1 MLYGVQNEWVN
12 HLRDYDYE
20 TVCGAA
26 VGNYPEEYEIPRENT
41 GTLKDQG
48 DIGACVA
55 EVIAQIAESFYNE
68 EMSEGYIYGEFRP
81 DSTKNSSSGGLVVS
95 SAMEFWRSLGTLPK
109 KYFDILKEMPEM
121 SKITSKFDNFRDITS
136 RYKLGGYVT
145 INYTGDRKE
154 NAIKDALMKYKR
166 GLVCVARD
174 YFKESHCILLT
185 GWNDKKGTYKF
196 KNSWGESYGD
206 KGFGEIPKKEVGI
219 CYLPLFEEVTMP
231 FKDVTPDKWFYND
244 VKSVY
249 SSGLMKGVSEDAFEP
264 DKPIT
269 RAEMATLLNRIT
281 KMNDERFDILNKV
294 LNEKIK
300 EKRV

>member
-1 MLYGVQNEWVN
+1 MLHGTGVQTELIT

-26 VGNYPEEYEIPRENT
+26 DGTYPEEFEIPRENT

-48 DIGACVA
+48 NIGACVA
-55 EVIAQIAESFYNE
+55 EVIAQIAESFYKE
-68 EMSEGYIYGEFRP
+68 EMSEGHVYGEFRP
-81 DSTKNSSSGGLVVS
+81 DSTKNSKNGGMVVS
-95 SAMEFWRSLGTLPK
+95 SAMEFWRTLGTLPK

-121 SKITSKFDNFRDITS
+121 SKITGKFDNFQEIS
-136 RYKLGGYVT
+136 ARYRLNSYVT
-145 INYTGDRKE
+145 INYASEKKE
-154 NAIKDALMKYKR
+154 NAIKDALMKYNR
-166 GLVCVARD
+166 GLVSVSRD
-174 YFKESHCILLT
+174 YFGESHCILLT

-231 FKDVTPDKWFYND
+231 FKDVTPDLWFYND

-249 SSGLMKGVSEDAFEP
+249 FAGLMKGVGEDTFAP
-264 DKPIT
+264 DKPLT
-269 RAEMATLLNRIT
+269 RAEMATILNRIT
-281 KMNDERFDILNKV
+281 KINDERFDILNKV

-300 EKRV
+300 G